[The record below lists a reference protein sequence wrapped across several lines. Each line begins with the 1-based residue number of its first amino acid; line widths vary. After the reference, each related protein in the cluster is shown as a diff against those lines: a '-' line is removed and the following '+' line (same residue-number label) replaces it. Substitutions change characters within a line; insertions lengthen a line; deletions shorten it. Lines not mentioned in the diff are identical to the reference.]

1 MSFNDGFNIRS
12 VPWPPNTPVSGN
24 SLVYNGSQWL
34 ATNVSGS
41 GGGGTG
47 DITAVNAGTNLTGGG
62 SSGDVTISLSASLA
76 GIDKIDFTT
85 GNLANPPFQTGRL
98 YYDVDTQ
105 DLQYNTVVNGVSV
118 NLGQQLVVKVKN
130 ESLAT
135 INKGKLIRISGG
147 LGNNPTIATASWE
160 NDDLAANTLGM
171 MMNTVAHND
180 FGFVL
185 LTGVI
190 IGVDTD
196 SFAPGEVLYLS
207 SSGDYTNVKPIAP
220 KHIVSVGEVIRR
232 GNSSVGSI
240 FTKIQNGYELE
251 ELHNVLIT
259 SASQGDLLA
268 WNSSDS
274 LWKNTKTLS
283 GSYTVTGSITASN
296 FVGTLIGTMSSSL
309 YRREW
314 HVSTGSGNDITGNGT
329 LLNPYRTLGAGIAA
343 ASTQG
348 GDQIVL
354 HPGTYIEDVTMGK
367 FNTTICAAQGSNG
380 GEVNLSGTMTVS
392 QSIAPNSSIR
402 LYGIAVSNLIHNGT
416 GSLYLENCKV
426 NNTFT
431 KATTA
436 YFQATGCDFNKD
448 ILIVSG
454 GLTSFQGGNQS
465 VSGSS
470 FLINNPA
477 AVVTIRDSIST
488 CSPVVISGT
497 LGINDCAIVATSSG
511 GPAVTSISPT
521 SLVIMVD
528 STTLDTTAPFPLP
541 TKVTIGGYF
550 SYSNS
555 VFNKPASTLGTA
567 SPFGASI
574 ADFETIRTNI
584 ITGSTAQFTTI
595 TGSTVTGSTARF
607 TTITGSN
614 VSSSVVLLSS
624 PITLPN
630 QATTKAYVDS
640 SIVTSAGFKK
650 YGYFEIASGSYNT
663 TSSIFATQDALS
675 GTYVPSAATGTMI
688 FTYDTSFVIVNSGHT
703 VSTRLLVDGVVK
715 RGASFLSTRT
725 NHSASLG
732 FSYPVAITSASH
744 TYEIQWK
751 IVGAGGSPNATMVV
765 NGDHDQFGSLT
776 ILEYTA

>member
-1 MSFNDGFNIRS
+1 MSFNDGFNIKS

-24 SLVYNGSQWL
+24 SLVYNGTQWL
-34 ATNVSGS
+34 AANVSGS

-47 DITAVNAGTNLTGGG
+47 DITAVNAGINLTGGG
-62 SSGDVTISLSASLA
+62 SSGDVTISLSASLS

-98 YYDVDTQ
+98 YYDLDTQ
-105 DLQYNTVVNGVSV
+105 DLQYNTIVAGVSM

-130 ESLAT
+130 DSLAT
-135 INKGKLIRISGG
+135 INKGKLVRISGG
-147 LGNNPTIATASWE
+147 VGINPTIATASWD
-160 NDDLAANTLGM
+160 NDAVAANTLGM
-171 MMNTVAHND
+171 MMSTVAHND

-190 IGVDTD
+190 IGINTN
-196 SFAPGEVLYLS
+196 SFAAGEVLYLS

-220 KHIVSVGEVIRR
+220 KHIVSLGEVIRV
-232 GNSSVGSI
+232 GNSSVGSV
-240 FTKIQNGYELE
+240 FVKIQNGYELE

-296 FVGTLIGTMSSSL
+296 FVGTLIGSVSSSL

-354 HPGTYIEDVTMGK
+354 HPGTFIEDVTMGK
-367 FNTTICAAQGSNG
+367 INTTICAAQGSNG
-380 GEVNLSGTMTVS
+380 GEVNFSGTMTIS

-402 LYGIAVSNLIHNGT
+402 LFGIAVSNLIHNGT
-416 GSLYLENCKV
+416 GSLYLENCKI

-436 YFQATGCDFNKD
+436 YFQSTNCDFNKD

-454 GLTSFQGGNQS
+454 GLTSFQGGTQS
-465 VSGSS
+465 TSGSS
-470 FLINNPA
+470 FTINDPNA
-477 AVVTIRDSIST
+477 FVTIRDSIAT
-488 CSPVVISGT
+488 YSPVLISGT
-497 LGINDCAIVATSSG
+497 LGLNDCAIIATSSG
-511 GPAVTSISPT
+511 GPAVTSISP
-521 SLVIMVD
+521 SSVIVMVD
-528 STTLDTTAPFPLP
+528 STTLDTSQLP
-541 TKVTIGGYF
+541 TKVTIGGFF

-555 VFNKPASTLGTA
+555 VFNKTASTLGTLL
-567 SPFGASI
+567 SST
-574 ADFETIRTNI
+574 ADFDIARVNT
-584 ITGSTAQFTTI
+584 ITGSTALFTTVTGSTVTGSTARFTVVTGSTVTGSTALFTTI

-607 TTITGSN
+607 TTITGS
-614 VSSSVVLLSS
+614 S
-624 PITLPN
+624 I
-630 QATTKAYVDS
+630 AY
-640 SIVTSAGFKK
+640 T
-650 YGYFEIASGSYNT
+650 
-663 TSSIFATQDALS
+663 
-675 GTYVPSAATGTMI
+675 
-688 FTYDTSFVIVNSGHT
+688 
-703 VSTRLLVDGVVK
+703 
-715 RGASFLSTRT
+715 
-725 NHSASLG
+725 
-732 FSYPVAITSASH
+732 PVSASH
-744 TYEIQWK
+744 WS
-751 IVGAGGSPNATMVV
+751 GSAPTTFAAAVDRLAARLFV
-765 NGDHDQFGSLT
+765 IGSGS
-776 ILEYTA
+776 IP